1 MKRVLIFLLAVLMV
15 CTLCACGADKPADTD
30 KGGDTATTAS
40 TAEST
45 TTTTTQA
52 ESTTTEAEGTTT
64 EGEGTTTATEA
75 PTTEGTTAPTTGTTQ
90 KPTTTKAPTTTST
103 TKAPTTTTAAPVIDK
118 GNVPERFYL
127 LAVGNSFSVDAMK
140 NHLFPMLKAAGCKDI
155 RLGILY
161 IGGGSLDSHYDNV
174 RLDRAKYEY
183 YETTDG
189 NWTVTPE
196 YKASTAFALTDWDIV
211 TLQQV
216 SGHSGR
222 GISYENLDALV
233 DLIRPQIGDAKMHW
247 QMTWAYQQNSTHN
260 DFGYYNKDQARM
272 YKSIIRATNER
283 IVGNPD
289 FVGIIPSGTSIQNLR
304 TSSLGDTLTADGYHL
319 KDSYGDYTAA
329 LTWFCHFTGADARS
343 TTYRPAEIAD
353 HFDEIAESVNN
364 AIKTPLAITE
374 CK

>member
-1 MKRVLIFLLAVLMV
+1 MKRFLVFLLAMLMI
-15 CTLCACGADKPADTD
+15 CALCACGAEKPADTD
-30 KGGDTATTAS
+30 KGGDA
-40 TAEST
+40 T
-45 TTTTTQA
+45 TTTAEETTT
-52 ESTTTEAEGTTT
+52 TTTEAEGTTT
-64 EGEGTTTATEA
+64 TEAEGTTTTEA
-75 PTTEGTTAPTTGTTQ
+75 PTTTETQAPSTAAPTTKPTD
-90 KPTTTKAPTTTST
+90 KPTTSATKASTTTST
-103 TKAPTTTTAAPVIDK
+103 TKVPTTTAAPAIDK

-233 DLIRPQIGDAKMHW
+233 DLIRPQIGDAKMYW

-272 YKSIIRATNER
+272 YKSIVRATNEK
-283 IVGNPD
+283 IVNNPD
-289 FVGIIPSGTSIQNLR
+289 FLGIIPSGTSIQNLR
-304 TSSLGDTLTADGYHL
+304 TSTLGDTLTADGYHL

-374 CK
+374 CT

>member
-15 CTLCACGADKPADTD
+15 CGLCACGADKPADTD
-30 KGGDTATTAS
+30 KGGDTTTATQAATT
-40 TAEST
+40 
-45 TTTTTQA
+45 
-52 ESTTTEAEGTTT
+52 TTTEAEGTTT
-64 EGEGTTTATEA
+64 TTEATTTTEGESTTTETEA
-75 PTTEGTTAPTTGTTQ
+75 PTTQGTEAPTTAPTE
-90 KPTTTKAPTTTST
+90 KPTTTKAPTTTT
-103 TKAPTTTTAAPVIDK
+103 TKAPTTTTTTEAPVINQGTIPK
-118 GNVPERFYL
+118 RFYL

-140 NHLFPMLKAAGCKDI
+140 NHLFPMLKAAGCQDI

-161 IGGGSLDSHYDNV
+161 IGGGSLDSHYDAI

-183 YETTDG
+183 HETTDG

-247 QMTWAYQQNSTHN
+247 QMTWAYQQNSTHS

-272 YKSIIRATNER
+272 YKSIIRATNDK
-283 IVGNPD
+283 IVNNPD

-319 KDSYGDYTAA
+319 KDTYGDYTAA
-329 LTWFCHFTGADARS
+329 LTWFCHFTGADARAV
-343 TTYRPAEIAD
+343 TYRPSDIAG

-364 AIKTPLAITE
+364 AIKTPMAITE

>member
-1 MKRVLIFLLAVLMV
+1 MKRFLVFLLAMLMV
-15 CTLCACGADKPADTD
+15 CALCACGAEKPADTD
-30 KGGDTATTAS
+30 KGGDA
-40 TAEST
+40 T
-45 TTTTTQA
+45 TTTAEETTT
-52 ESTTTEAEGTTT
+52 TTTEAEGTTT
-64 EGEGTTTATEA
+64 EAEGTTTTEA
-75 PTTEGTTAPTTGTTQ
+75 PTTTETQAPSTAAPTTKPTD
-90 KPTTTKAPTTTST
+90 KPTTSATKAPTTTST
-103 TKAPTTTTAAPVIDK
+103 TKVPTTTAAPAIDK

-233 DLIRPQIGDAKMHW
+233 DLIRPQIGDAKMYW

-272 YKSIIRATNER
+272 YKSIVRATNER
-283 IVGNPD
+283 IVNNPD
-289 FVGIIPSGTSIQNLR
+289 FLGIIPSGTSIQNLR
-304 TSSLGDTLTADGYHL
+304 TSTLGDTLTADGYHL
-319 KDSYGDYTAA
+319 KDSYGDYTAS
-329 LTWFCHFTGADARS
+329 LTWFCFFTGADARS

-374 CK
+374 CT